1 MQPRSFLTA
10 GFVVALLSSA
20 ALVAGQVGAPVA
32 DSKPAAQARPK
43 AGKPEWKVGYQWT
56 YASKSPG
63 KSETHTSEII
73 REEIFEGIP
82 SFVIKHKKNENYYAK
97 DVLGLFAQ
105 KTDGKLVFRRDK
117 PRQNFLW
124 PLEVGKEWRSAYLRE
139 NILEK
144 SSQTFDYRMVVTGIE
159 EVKVPAGIF
168 ETFKVEVRIA
178 YSGNLFAE
186 YWYAPKAKRGVKEKE
201 YLRDGLHEA
210 ELISYQID

>member
-1 MQPRSFLTA
+1 LTA
-10 GFVVALLSSA
+10 GFVVALLSSVT
-20 ALVAGQVGAPVA
+20 LLAGQVEAPVA
-32 DSKPAAQARPK
+32 DSKPAAEGRK
-43 AGKPEWKVGYQWT
+43 AEKPEWKVGYQWV

-63 KSETHTSEII
+63 KSEKHTSEII
-73 REEIFEGIP
+73 REEIFEGVP
-82 SFVIKHKKNENYYAK
+82 SFVVRHKKNENYYAK

-117 PRQNFLW
+117 PRENFLW

-168 ETFKVEVRIA
+168 TAFKVEVRIA
-178 YSGNLFAE
+178 YNGNLFAE
-186 YWYAPKAKRGVKEKE
+186 YWYAPVVKRSVKDKE
-201 YLRDGLHEA
+201 YLQDGLHES
-210 ELISYQID
+210 ELINYHVD